1 MINDIITAALM
12 LSGAAFM
19 FLAALGIVR
28 MPDLFIR
35 MHAATKSG
43 TLGVS
48 GMILAIA
55 VHFQD
60 FGVAIQALLVILFLF
75 LTAPVAAHLIARAA
89 YRVGTPLWGNT
100 VVDELRGRYDTI
112 TGAPG
117 GGGDGDGNNTGREPQ

>member
-75 LTAPVAAHLIARAA
+75 LTAPVAAQNSR
-89 YRVGTPLWGNT
+89 
-100 VVDELRGRYDTI
+100 
-112 TGAPG
+112 
-117 GGGDGDGNNTGREPQ
+117 